1 MRPVEA
7 LQEALAGEHAA
18 VYVYGVVGGRVSLSA
33 EPVLWQ
39 RVRSA
44 YTVHRG
50 RRDQLLV
57 MVRDMGEEP
66 VASAVAYA
74 VPNPAAGADE
84 LAAVGLEIERRCTAV
99 YADVVGSTWGA
110 NRQWALEALT
120 DSAVRQL
127 GFGGTPDN
135 FPGIDGLGHSS
146 EPSSTPSAG
155 GQPAR

>member
-33 EPVLWQ
+33 EPTLWQ
-39 RVRSA
+39 QVRSA

-66 VASAVAYA
+66 VAAEVAYA
-74 VPNPAAGADE
+74 LPNPALTPAE
-84 LAAVGLEIERRCTAV
+84 LTAVGRQIEERCTAV

-120 DSAVRQL
+120 DAAVRQL
-127 GFGGTPDN
+127 GFGGSPDT
-135 FPGIDGLGHSS
+135 FPGVQGLP
-146 EPSSTPSAG
+146 EPSPAS